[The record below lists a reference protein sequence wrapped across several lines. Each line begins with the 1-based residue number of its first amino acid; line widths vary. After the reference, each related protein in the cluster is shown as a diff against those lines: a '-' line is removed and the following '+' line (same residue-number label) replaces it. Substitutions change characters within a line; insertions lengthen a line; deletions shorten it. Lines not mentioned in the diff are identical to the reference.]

1 MLSTEKPIASSPVSQ
16 PGLPIT
22 SINPDAMTAPDADG
36 NKRDKSQD
44 KYVHSIVFMWS
55 VTNHL
60 RSDSAFSYFPTLF
73 WNEREISS
81 ALVFFTLIIFLFSI
95 EIVILLHVVMNF

>member
-60 RSDSAFSYFPTLF
+60 RSDSAFSYFQPFSGTRGKFHRL
-73 WNEREISS
+73 S
-81 ALVFFTLIIFLFSI
+81 FFSLS
-95 EIVILLHVVMNF
+95 